1 VNGNLTAGLKQSK
14 VKVTKQKP
22 ELNRPENMIPKY
34 ELSADKMRK
43 MTQNTIQKHIT
54 IEGEGYRCTPE
65 MLVDVLLKA
74 ASENSSVEAACND
87 LIEAADSNTIRG
99 KLNDQF
105 DVAELWMQEV
115 ELNRALA
122 SQIPT
127 DMPRGGL
134 EIAIDYHD
142 EPFYGKTPELRS
154 YAVRDR
160 AKKGT
165 TRFYRMASAYVIWRQ
180 VRLTLAVTYVLP
192 EHDTLSVLKTLLQR
206 VCRLNFHAT
215 VLYLDK
221 GFCCGEVIGY
231 LQDHKQ
237 ATILA
242 CPIRGKN
249 GGTKALCTGRKSYR
263 TDYTFTDDTSVEMVM
278 VATLPRRRSGQRER
292 KWLAYV
298 VIELSDW
305 TPQQVK
311 RAYRRR
317 FGIEC
322 SYRQFRRLRI
332 ITTSRNPAFR
342 FFVMGFGL
350 LLVTIW
356 AQLRWLFCRVVGRGR
371 PRIDV
376 TQLRLQRFI
385 SMLRRTVE
393 HIYGVVMLIPTH
405 HNPQSVIY

>member
-1 VNGNLTAGLKQSK
+1 
-14 VKVTKQKP
+14 
-22 ELNRPENMIPKY
+22 MIPKY
-34 ELSADKMRK
+34 KLSADQMRE
-43 MTQNTIQKHIT
+43 MTQKTVQTYMT
-54 IEGEGYRCTPE
+54 IEGAGYRCTTE
-65 MLVDVLLKA
+65 MVVDVLLKA

-87 LIEAADSNTIRG
+87 LVEVADSNTIRD
-99 KLNDQF
+99 KLNEQF
-105 DVAELWMQEV
+105 DVANLWMQEV

-142 EPFYGKTPELRS
+142 EPFYGETPELRS
-154 YAVRDR
+154 YAVRDQ

-165 TRFYRMASAYVIWRQ
+165 TRFYRIASAYVIWRQ

-192 EHDTLSVLKTLLQR
+192 EHNTLSVIKTLLQR
-206 VCRLNFHAT
+206 VYWLNFHAT

-221 GFCCGEVIGY
+221 GFCCGEVIQY
-231 LQDHKQ
+231 LQAQKQ
-237 ATILA
+237 AAILA

-249 GGTKALCTGRKSYR
+249 GGTKALCKGRKSYR
-263 TDYTFTDDTSVEMVM
+263 TAYTFTDGTAVEMVM
-278 VATLPRRRSGQRER
+278 VATLPRRRGGQRGR

-298 VIELSDW
+298 VIELPDW
-305 TPQQVK
+305 SPQQIK

-332 ITTSRNPAFR
+332 ITTCRNPAFR
-342 FFVMGFGL
+342 FFVLGFGL

-371 PRIDV
+371 PRLDE
-376 TQLRLQRFI
+376 TQLRLQQFI
-385 SMLRRTVE
+385 AMLRRAVE
-393 HIYGVVMLIPTH
+393 HIYGVVMAISTH